1 MQKIEDQMKRIYKKY
16 LIVPQSEKPE
26 SGTWKGAGYS
36 SYGCGMGEHYI
47 NYWKCNNCGAVM
59 TWKGRFCP
67 GCGLPMVN
75 ADEPDEENMQF
86 TDLREEQEERLG
98 VAPILNPKTT

>member
-1 MQKIEDQMKRIYKKY
+1 
-16 LIVPQSEKPE
+16 
-26 SGTWKGAGYS
+26 
-36 SYGCGMGEHYI
+36 MGEHYI
-47 NYWKCNNCGAVM
+47 DYWKCSNCGAVM

-67 GCGLPMVN
+67 GCGFPMVN
-75 ADEPDEENMQF
+75 ADEPDEENMQL